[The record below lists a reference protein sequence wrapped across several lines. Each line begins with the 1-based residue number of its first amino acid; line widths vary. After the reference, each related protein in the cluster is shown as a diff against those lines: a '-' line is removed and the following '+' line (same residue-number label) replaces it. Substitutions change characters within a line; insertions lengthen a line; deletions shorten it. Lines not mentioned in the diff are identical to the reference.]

1 MRKSLLKLTPKIFK
15 RFAKKFLKFKKD
27 FFLNFSN
34 FEHISLQEIEEFVR
48 RSDKFIFCYP
58 KNDLRSF
65 QRKSEGFEPDWLQRI
80 WIEFLVYSDLIIDV
94 GANLGEYSLPYVSEK
109 KNAYLYEANP
119 LLIPVLIKTISL
131 NKKNKF
137 LHLKNISVG
146 DRVKL
151 SKFITNKSNSG
162 FSSTIFKDVFIRKNN
177 QLIKTIVPQTTIDKD
192 LQEKI
197 ESNKSIALKIDI
209 EGTDFYALKG
219 CLKTI
224 KKVKNV
230 FLLIEYGEYLKE
242 EIFTK
247 EEIETLSEF
256 SWFATIDK
264 GDFEVKKIEFNR
276 EFFTRKFYE
285 KNFKYGVNLLA
296 LKGDKFLN
304 SISRLTILN

>member
-1 MRKSLLKLTPKIFK
+1 MGKLLLNLTPKIFK
-15 RFAKKFLKFKKD
+15 RFAKKFLKFKKEL
-27 FFLNFSN
+27 FLNFSN
-34 FEHISLQEIEEFVR
+34 YELISFQEIEEFER
-48 RSDKFIFCYP
+48 LSDKFVFCHP
-58 KNDLRSF
+58 KNDLRSS

-119 LLIPVLIKTISL
+119 FLIPVLIKTISL
-131 NKKNKF
+131 NNKNKF
-137 LHLKNISVG
+137 LDLKNIGVG
-146 DRVKL
+146 DKIKL
-151 SKFITNKSNSG
+151 SKFIVNNSNSG
-162 FSSTIFKDVFIRKNN
+162 FSSTIFKDVFIRKNDK
-177 QLIKTIVPQTTIDKD
+177 LIKTIVPQTTIDND

-197 ESNKSIALKIDI
+197 DSNKTIALKIDI

-242 EIFTK
+242 KIFTK
-247 EEIETLSEF
+247 KEIETLNEF

-264 GDFEVKKIEFNR
+264 GDFEVKKIKFDQEFL
-276 EFFTRKFYE
+276 TRKFFE
-285 KNFKYGVNLLA
+285 NNFKYGVNLIA
-296 LKGDKFLN
+296 FKGDRFTN
-304 SISRLTILN
+304 SISKLTILN